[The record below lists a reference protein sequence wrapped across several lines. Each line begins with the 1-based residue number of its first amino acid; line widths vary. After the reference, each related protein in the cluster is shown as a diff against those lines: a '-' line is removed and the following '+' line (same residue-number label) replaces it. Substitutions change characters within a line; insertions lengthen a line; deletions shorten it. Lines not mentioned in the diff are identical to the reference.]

1 MAKQYDN
8 TKPFRTEQNK
18 KYRKVNFNN
27 RIFFSGLILDYVN
40 YYEDLSEQD
49 RLKFDNFFVRTLGY
63 LYNQGFNNID
73 QIQKLVVNLLGD
85 RYDNSIFDYI
95 ENKFNTYKSSK
106 K

>member
-27 RIFFSGLILDYVN
+27 RVFFNGLILDYVN
-40 YYEDLSEQD
+40 YYDELSEQD

-85 RYDNSIFDYI
+85 RYNNSIFDYI
-95 ENKFNTYKSSK
+95 EDKFNTYKSSK